1 MRKGF
6 ITINLLP
13 YREKQKALRVKKFSA
28 TMIMFATMGLFLVAA
43 WHVFVM
49 LKIDNGKDRNAF
61 IETENKKLD
70 ETIKSIAGLKE
81 EIKKTLEKRK
91 IVESLQVNRADG
103 VNIVNNIA
111 NTLPDNTYLKSIK
124 KVDEAVSLVGLT
136 SANNKVSNYM
146 TALDETDVFENPVLQ
161 EIQAKILVNDKK
173 EETKMSEFSLK
184 MNLERSQEDKDAKNK
199 NAKDKAKRVKNEK
212 K

>member
-28 TMIMFATMGLFLVAA
+28 TMVMFAIMGVFLVAA

-49 LKIDNGKDRNAF
+49 LKIDNAKDRNMF

-91 IVESLQVNRADG
+91 VVESLQVNRADG
-103 VNIVNNIA
+103 VNIINGIA
-111 NTLPDNTYLKSIK
+111 NNLPDNTYLKSFK
-124 KVDEAVSLVGLT
+124 KVDETVSLVGLT

-146 TALDETDVFENPVLQ
+146 TSLEESEVFENPVLQ
-161 EIQAKILVNDKK
+161 EVQAKILVNDKQ

-184 MNLERSQEDKDAKNK
+184 MTLERSQEEKDAKNK
-199 NAKDKAKRVKNEK
+199 AAKEK
-212 K
+212 KGKK